1 LKLHKEVKGIYDIT
15 L

>member
-1 LKLHKEVKGIYDIT
+1 LKLHKEVKIIYDIA